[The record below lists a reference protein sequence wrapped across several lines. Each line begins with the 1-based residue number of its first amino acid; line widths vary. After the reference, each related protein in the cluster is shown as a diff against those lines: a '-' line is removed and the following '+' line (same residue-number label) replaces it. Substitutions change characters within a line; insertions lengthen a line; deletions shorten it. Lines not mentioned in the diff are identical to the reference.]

1 MMAFYRY
8 VEYGHVV
15 LAFFK
20 CFQGIEVNIRLIK
33 INRTMFIV
41 FLKPHVILLNDIWTM
56 QIYVRSILARN
67 WYHV

>member
-8 VEYGHVV
+8 IKYGRVV

-20 CFQGIEVNIRLIK
+20 CFQGIEVNIRLIN
-33 INRTMFIV
+33 INRIIFIV
-41 FLKPHVILLNDIWTM
+41 FLKPHVIALNDIWTM
-56 QIYVRSILARN
+56 QIYVRSTLARN

>member
-1 MMAFYRY
+1 MMDFYRY
-8 VEYGHVV
+8 IKYGHIV
-15 LAFFK
+15 LAFLK
-20 CFQGIEVNIRLIK
+20 CFQGIEKNIRLIS

-41 FLKPHVILLNDIWTM
+41 FLRPHVILLNDIWTM